1 MRSFIKEFKDFI
13 ATGNV
18 IELATAVI
26 LGAAVKAVIDSFVD
40 GIMMQIVAAIF
51 GQPNFDNVT
60 ITLRRNVGTD
70 PDTGAST
77 DAVLRIGS
85 FINTLISLV
94 FVGLV
99 LFIIIKAY
107 NRMRRQRD
115 VVEDTEVAPDIELLT
130 EIRDLL
136 SQRPN

>member
-1 MRSFIKEFKDFI
+1 MKSFVKEFKDFI

-26 LGAAVKAVIDSFVD
+26 LGAAVGRVITAFTD

-51 GQPNFDNVT
+51 GQPDFSNVT
-60 ITLRRNVGTD
+60 ITLRRNVDGE
-70 PDTGAST
+70 GN
-77 DAVLRIGS
+77 DAVLQIGE

-94 FVGLV
+94 LVGLV
-99 LFIIIKAY
+99 LFLIVKAY
-107 NRMRRQRD
+107 NRMRRQR
-115 VVEDTEVAPDIELLT
+115 VEAPAGPSETELLA

-136 SQRPN
+136 ANRSGS

>member
-1 MRSFIKEFKDFI
+1 MRNFIQEFKDFI

-26 LGAAVKAVIDSFVD
+26 LGAAVKEVIDSFVQ
-40 GIMMQIVAAIF
+40 GIMMQVIAAVI

-70 PDTGAST
+70 PDTGTST

-85 FINTLISLV
+85 FLNTLISLV

-99 LFIIIKAY
+99 LFLIIKAY
-107 NRMRRQRD
+107 NRMRRQRE
-115 VVEDTEVAPDIELLT
+115 VVEDISIAPDIELLT

-136 SQRPN
+136 AQRSS

>member
-1 MRSFIKEFKDFI
+1 MKSFVKEFKDFI

-26 LGAAVKAVIDSFVD
+26 LGAAIGRVITAFTD

-51 GQPNFDNVT
+51 GQPDFSNIT
-60 ITLRRNVGTD
+60 ITLRKNV
-70 PDTGAST
+70 AT
-77 DAVLRIGS
+77 DADGNSVDSVLQIGE

-94 FVGLV
+94 MVGFV
-99 LFIIIKAY
+99 LFLIVKAY
-107 NRMRRQRD
+107 NKMRKQK
-115 VVEDTEVAPDIELLT
+115 VEAPAGPSEVELLG

-136 SQRPN
+136 SNRSGS

>member
-1 MRSFIKEFKDFI
+1 MRNFIQEFKDFI

-26 LGAAVKAVIDSFVD
+26 LGAAVKAVIDSFVQ
-40 GIMMQIVAAIF
+40 GIMMQIVAAVV

-60 ITLRRNVGTD
+60 ITLRRNVDTD
-70 PDTGAST
+70 PETGTST

-85 FINTLISLV
+85 FLNTLISLA

-99 LFIIIKAY
+99 LFLIIKAY
-107 NRMRRQRD
+107 NRMRRQRE
-115 VVEDTEVAPDIELLT
+115 VVEDAAVAPDIELLA

-136 SQRPN
+136 AQRSN